1 MRILTKWLRL
11 IEPLPTIDG
20 ERSAIINS
28 NVVLKKPTSA
38 KLAVKDRAVPRS
50 FPLERIRNIAIIAHI
65 DAGKTTITE
74 MIRYYT
80 GRTYKIGEVDAGTTV
95 MDWMELERERGITI
109 TAAATTCLWRDYRI
123 NIIDTPGHV
132 DFTAEVERS
141 LRVLDGGV
149 VVLDAVAGVE
159 AQSETVWRQADKYHV
174 SRICFINKMD
184 RIGAD
189 FHRTVS
195 MIEERLKANP
205 LPIQLPLGSEDSF
218 EGIIDLIEN
227 KAWRFDDDPEVKP
240 QEVAIPAAEQARCVE
255 FHQALIEKLAECDDQ
270 IMEAYLED
278 SDISASDLKLA
289 VRRVTIANKAV
300 PILCGSA
307 LKNKGIRTLLDAIVD
322 YLPSPVD
329 MPPVP
334 AVNTRTGAEVTCLAS
349 DDAPFSALAF
359 TVVSDPF
366 MGRLVYLRVYSGRVK
381 AGAQVYN
388 SARGKR
394 ERIGRLL
401 VMHAN
406 RREEVTEADTGAI
419 VATLGLKDT
428 FTGDSLCQSD
438 QPLLLETIRFPEPVL
453 TIAIEPKSRSDQDK
467 MSSAM
472 HKLAE
477 EDPTFKVNYSKET
490 GQTVVSGMGELHL
503 EVIVSRLLSEFG
515 VGAKIGKPQ
524 VAYKETITVS
534 ARAEG
539 RFVRQTGGHG
549 QYGHVCLELEPMD
562 GDGVFEF
569 VDRTKGGT
577 IPRQYIS
584 AVEAGIKEAM
594 GTGVLAGYPMVN
606 IRAILYDG
614 SYHDVDSS
622 DIAFK
627 MAGSIALKESVRK
640 AKPIILEPIMK
651 MEVIAPEQFLGDLVG
666 DINSRRGRIEAIET
680 HGGMGTIYSH
690 IPLAETFGYTTSIRS
705 LTQGRATHSIEFYRY
720 QQVPDELSDQIISK
734 GEG

>member
-74 MIRYYT
+74 MILYYT
-80 GRTYKIGEVDAGTTV
+80 GCTYKIGEVDAGTAV

-159 AQSETVWRQADKYHV
+159 AQSETVWRQADRYHV
-174 SRICFINKMD
+174 PRICFINKMD
-184 RIGAD
+184 RIGAN

-195 MIEERLKANP
+195 MIEERLQANP

-227 KAWRFDDDPEVKP
+227 KAWRFDDDPEAKP

-278 SDISASDLKLA
+278 GDISASDLKLA

-307 LKNKGIRTLLDAIVD
+307 LKNKGVRTLLDAIVD

-334 AVNTRTGAEVTCLAS
+334 AVNTRTGAEVTCPAS

-359 TVVSDPF
+359 KVVSDPF

-401 VMHAN
+401 LMHAN

-428 FTGDSLCQSD
+428 FTGDSLCQST

-524 VAYKETITVS
+524 VAYKETITVP

-562 GDGVFEF
+562 GGGVFEF

-606 IRAILYDG
+606 MRAILYDG
-614 SYHDVDSS
+614 SYHEVDSS

-627 MAGSIALKESVRK
+627 MAGSIALKESARK

-705 LTQGRATHSIEFYRY
+705 LTQGRATHSMEFYRY

-734 GEG
+734 GKG